1 MLNKEYY
8 LVGKISLGKNNK
20 HEIITPDIEE
30 KNEKDSIHSARISPY
45 YPLTAG
51 IKQKFL
57 RSKIKWVIDK
67 LDYLSDIDEILP
79 DYIISKYN
87 LFGLKTAIKNIH
99 FPETESALTYSKKRL
114 SFDEMLLI
122 QLRQMRLKGEIEKL
136 KTINIKS
143 TIINKAITEFFHNIP
158 FSLTTD
164 QENAINEILTDIGSG
179 KPMYRLLQGD
189 VGSGKTVVAA
199 AAAAV
204 VAHSGYDVAIMAPT
218 TILANQIKQVIQNFI
233 PTIEIRLLTGNSPQ
247 NRINT
252 LSRTDHDNN
261 NSIGRGKIHIG
272 THALIYQKD
281 TEYSN
286 LGLVIIDEQHRFGV
300 EQRKKLYSLNS
311 SICPHYL
318 MMTATPI
325 PRTLLLALVGD
336 MQTSVIK
343 TKPAGRRSVLTYLVP
358 REKKPDSYKWFNS
371 KLKSGEQIFWICPL
385 IENNEDSTLKS
396 IKQTEQILKKVLNA
410 RIAILHGKLTEY
422 QKNQLLSDF
431 KNNVINVL
439 ISTTVVEVGVDIPN
453 ANIIVIESAEQFGLA
468 QLHQLRGR
476 VGRSPAQAYCFLFSD
491 KTSDNPN
498 IYNRLTYF
506 SKEHD
511 GLKIAEY
518 DLHQRGP
525 GEVYGIKQSGIP
537 ALKLANI
544 LDLTLIKETRKAAQ
558 TILRNGDNI
567 SF

>member
-8 LVGKISLGKNNK
+8 LVGKISQGKNNK
-20 HEIITPDIEE
+20 HEIITPDLEE
-30 KNEKDSIHSARISPY
+30 KNEKDSVHSARISPY

-67 LDYLSDIDEILP
+67 LDYLSDLDEILP
-79 DYIISKYN
+79 DYIISNYN
-87 LFGLKTAIKNIH
+87 LIGLKAAIKNIH
-99 FPETESALTYSKKRL
+99 FPESKSALTHSKKRL
-114 SFDEMLLI
+114 SFDEMLFI

-136 KTINIKS
+136 KTIKIKS

-164 QENAINEILTDIGSG
+164 QENAIKEILTDISSD

-199 AAAAV
+199 AAAAAV
-204 VAHSGYDVAIMAPT
+204 VYSGYDVAIMAPT
-218 TILANQIKQVIQNFI
+218 TILANQINQVIQNFL
-233 PTIEIRLLTGNSPQ
+233 PNIEIKLLTGSSSQ
-247 NRINT
+247 NRIKT
-252 LSRTDHDNN
+252 LSEPDHNCSKSKEN
-261 NSIGRGKIHIG
+261 GKIHIG
-272 THALIYQKD
+272 THALIYQKN
-281 TEYSN
+281 TKYSN

-300 EQRKKLYSLNS
+300 EQRKKLYSLNPS
-311 SICPHYL
+311 LCPHYL

-325 PRTLLLALVGD
+325 PRTLLLSLFGD
-336 MQTSVIK
+336 MQTSVIN
-343 TKPAGRRSVLTYLVP
+343 TKPSGRKSVLTYLVP
-358 REKKPDSYKWFNS
+358 TEKKPDSYKWFNS
-371 KLKSGEQIFWICPL
+371 KLNSGEQIFWICPL
-385 IENNEDSTLKS
+385 IEDNDDSTLKS

-410 RIAILHGKLTEY
+410 RIAILHGKLTES

-431 KNNVINVL
+431 KNNLINVL

-491 KTSDNPN
+491 KTSDSPN
-498 IYNRLTYF
+498 IHNRLTYF

-518 DLHQRGP
+518 DLQQRGP

-544 LDLTLIKETRKAAQ
+544 LDLTLIQETRKAAQ
-558 TILRNGDNI
+558 TILKNGDTI

>member
-1 MLNKEYY
+1 M
-8 LVGKISLGKNNK
+8 GKISLSKNNK
-20 HEIITPDIEE
+20 HEIITPDLEE

-67 LDYLSDIDEILP
+67 LDYLSDLDEILP
-79 DYIISKYN
+79 DYIISEHR
-87 LFGLKTAIKNIH
+87 LLGLKTAIKNIH
-99 FPETESALTYSKKRL
+99 FPESENALTHSRKRL
-114 SFDEMLLI
+114 AFDEMLLI
-122 QLRQMRLKGEIEKL
+122 QLKQMRLKTEIEKQQ
-136 KTINIKS
+136 TINIKS
-143 TIINKAITEFFHNIP
+143 TIINKAITEFFHKIP
-158 FSLTTD
+158 FSLTAD
-164 QENAINEILTDIGSG
+164 QENAINEILTDISAG

-199 AAAAV
+199 TAAAV
-204 VAHSGYDVAIMAPT
+204 VAYSGYDVAIMAPT
-218 TILANQIKQVIQNFI
+218 TILANQTKEVIQNFLPNI
-233 PTIEIRLLTGNSPQ
+233 KIRLITGNSIQ
-247 NRINT
+247 NRTRT
-252 LSRTDHDNN
+252 LSEPGHNN
-261 NSIGRGKIHIG
+261 TKNKGNGKIHIG

-281 TEYSN
+281 TEYPN

-300 EQRKKLYSLNS
+300 EQRKKLRNLNS
-311 SICPHYL
+311 SFRPHYL

-325 PRTLLLALVGD
+325 PRTLLLALFGD

-343 TKPAGRRSVLTYLVP
+343 AKPAGRKSVLTYLVP
-358 REKKPDSYKWFNS
+358 KEKKPDSYKWFNS
-371 KLKSGEQIFWICPL
+371 KLNSGEQIFWICPL

-396 IKQTEQILKKVLNA
+396 IMQTEQVLKKVLNA

-518 DLHQRGP
+518 DLQQRGP
-525 GEVYGIKQSGIP
+525 GEVYGIRQSGIP

-544 LDLTLIKETRKAAQ
+544 LDLNLIKETCKAAQ
-558 TILRNGDNI
+558 TILKNGDTV